1 MRMIF
6 KIYIIQAILVTLL
19 GLSFM
24 ARPESWDSGKWKVAG
39 LILAVLTF
47 VAFLWGFSLLHVYSE
62 HPNHDAFTITL
73 AFMLM
78 NACLAVLVSLSD

>member
-24 ARPESWDSGKWKVAG
+24 ARPESWDSGKWNSTIDYNIYYGQFKNMVFTFQVIIAG

-47 VAFLWGFSLLHVYSE
+47 VAFYWAYDDLKDWGG
-62 HPNHDAFTITL
+62 I
-73 AFMLM
+73 
-78 NACLAVLVSLSD
+78 